1 MLVRGSNL
9 GVFGNAG
16 VSFVSNKRTEWFA
29 GGRMLS
35 WWKSPSSSS
44 AKKKNVN
51 NNINSSE
58 KKKKNKDNGI
68 LHSLSF
74 RKLKGNFASPAC
86 RRESTTLNHV
96 DDSDFEI
103 PSPSTSNSTSVTR
116 CQSFS
121 HALPLPLPC
130 MPPAS
135 ILGRT
140 ESGISLNRSGHF
152 LPLPSPQAVLNRS
165 ENAADGSALS
175 GSDSATSSMVGSDD
189 QADRDPSATI
199 GSCITFAGS
208 APKNSKNN
216 TKREIPKPNISLLSK
231 HNNLPIPP
239 KRGFSSNRE
248 PPKPLQIPVN
258 RQPVAATDSS
268 TSTPS
273 SPMRGFSSEH
283 SPRGGLCMAKPYL
296 DGAMFGS
303 GNCSSPGS
311 GYNSG
316 QNSIGGDMVGQPFW
330 HNRGGSPVPSPRMRS
345 PGPSSRAQSAAVS
358 PLHPRASGLGTESP
372 TGRQEEG
379 KQQCHPLPLPPR
391 SPSSSS
397 PFTTSATSSGGP
409 RSPGGKDNPASPG
422 QRWKKG
428 KLLGRGTFGHVYVGF
443 NNESGEMCAMKEVT
457 LFSDD
462 PKSKESVKQL
472 AQEISMLSHLRHPN
486 IVQYYGSETV
496 DDMLYI
502 YLEYVSGGS
511 IHKLL
516 QEYGQFGEPVVR
528 SYTHQIL
535 CGLAYLHN
543 RNTVHRDVK
552 GANILVDPNGHV
564 KLADFGMA
572 KHITAHSCLLS
583 FKGSPYW
590 MAPEVIKNV
599 NGYDLAVD
607 IWSLGCTVLEMAT
620 AQPPWSQYEGVA
632 AMFKIGNSKELPAIP
647 DHLSEQG
654 KNFVKLCLQR
664 NPVNR
669 PTATQLLEHPFVKN
683 AAPLVKLDQS
693 AEGIELLP
701 SSANG
706 SRPLHATQ
714 CAVHS
719 RNFSSLEMDYSA
731 LHSKGWSPY
740 QPSSD
745 HFYVKGNISLP
756 VSPSASP
763 LIQPRSPHH
772 RYGGMSP
779 SPISTPLASS
789 GSSTPLT
796 GGYGAI
802 PFQAN
807 GAAKSAVHLQ
817 ENFGNMPRLA
827 NGLHTN
833 CSGGYPDPRPDV
845 YGGAQIVRTPE
856 GSPRFQNHIVAES
869 DVLGKNIGRVMRNE
883 HGQSQRQYSGQGA
896 LAEHVSQQLLKTPK
910 PVGIDFIS
918 GPPKFY

>member
-1 MLVRGSNL
+1 
-9 GVFGNAG
+9 
-16 VSFVSNKRTEWFA
+16 
-29 GGRMLS
+29 MLS
-35 WWKSPSSSS
+35 WLKSPSSSS
-44 AKKKNVN
+44 AKKKNGN
-51 NNINSSE
+51 GNINSSE

-68 LHSLSF
+68 LQTLSF
-74 RKLKGNFASPAC
+74 RKLKGNFTSPSSKK
-86 RRESTTLNHV
+86 ESLAANHV

-103 PSPSTSNSTSVTR
+103 PSPSTSTSTSVTR

-140 ESGISLNRSGHF
+140 ESGISLNRSGRF
-152 LPLPSPQAVLNRS
+152 LPLPSPEEVRSRS
-165 ENAADGSALS
+165 ENVPDGSALS
-175 GSDSATSSMVGSDD
+175 GSDSGTSSLVGSDD
-189 QADRDPSATI
+189 QAERDPSATS

-208 APKNSKNN
+208 VPKHSNKS
-216 TKREIPKPNISLLSK
+216 TKREIPKPNINLLSK
-231 HNNLPIPP
+231 HNNLPIST

-248 PPKPLQIPVN
+248 PPKRLQIPVN
-258 RQPVAATDSS
+258 RPAVAATDSS

-273 SPMRGFSSEH
+273 SPMKVFSSEH
-283 SPRGGLCMAKPYL
+283 SPRSGLCVAKPYL
-296 DGAMFGS
+296 DGAVFGS

-330 HNRGGSPVPSPRMRS
+330 QQNRGGSPVPSPKMRS

-358 PLHPRASGLGTESP
+358 PLHPRAAGLGTESP

-379 KQQCHPLPLPPR
+379 RHQCHPLPLPPR
-391 SPSSSS
+391 SSPTSS
-397 PFTTSATSSGGP
+397 PFTNSATSSGGP

-472 AQEISMLSHLRHPN
+472 AQEIAMLSHLRHPN

-535 CGLAYLHN
+535 SGLAYLHN
-543 RNTVHRDVK
+543 RNTVHRDIK

-590 MAPEVIKNV
+590 MAPEVIKNQ

-607 IWSLGCTVLEMAT
+607 IWSLGCTVLEMVT

-647 DHLSEQG
+647 DYLSEEG

-669 PTATQLLEHPFVKN
+669 PTATQLLEHPFVKS
-683 AAPLVKLDQS
+683 AAPLAKLDHS
-693 AEGIELLP
+693 AEGMEVLL

-714 CAVHS
+714 GAGHA
-719 RNFSSLEMDYSA
+719 RNLSSVETDYSR
-731 LHSKGWSPY
+731 GWSPY

-772 RYGGMSP
+772 MYGGMSP
-779 SPISTPLASS
+779 SPISTPVASS

-802 PFQAN
+802 PFQSN
-807 GAAKSAVHLQ
+807 GSVKSTVYMQ
-817 ENFGNMPRLA
+817 EGFGNMPRLT
-827 NGLHTN
+827 NGPHSN
-833 CSGGYPDPRPDV
+833 CSGVYLDARPDV
-845 YGGAQIVRTPE
+845 YGGAVAQIVLTAE
-856 GSPRFQNHIVAES
+856 GSPRLQSHIFAES
-869 DVLGKNIGRVMRNE
+869 DVLGKQIGRLTINE
-883 HGQSQRQYSGQGA
+883 HGQSQGQYSGQGA
-896 LAEHVSQQLLKTPK
+896 LAEHVAEQLLKTSQLTG
-910 PVGIDFIS
+910 VDFLP
-918 GPPKFY
+918 GPPMLHHANGREFY